1 MADRSPVFFFF
12 KDFDLLFGK
21 VVRKGAC
28 ARRQNLSKWLMPM
41 SHTAKTLALTLETS
55 LALFTT
61 GILTM

>member
-1 MADRSPVFFFF
+1 MADRSPVFL
-12 KDFDLLFGK
+12 KDFDLLFGI
-21 VVRKGAC
+21 VVRKGVC

-41 SHTAKTLALTLETS
+41 SHIAKTLALTLETS